1 MMDYALLQAVF
12 LPLLLSPVAYVLGRK
27 AGPTPAMWFTFAVL
41 LYSTVLVV
49 TSALSGETAEE
60 HYPWTELFGEFGLLM
75 DGLASPFAIIIYV
88 LSTIL
93 ALYSKPYMIH
103 KFREQFAEERQEEQQ
118 QQQDAVTTTTT
129 ATAATTAT
137 AEAAEAGGEQPQ
149 SPQHGHGHGGDDSPA
164 MTSYINAKS
173 GLYFALYLVFA
184 MGMLGTVLATNLIE
198 FYIFFE
204 VMLIPGFFL
213 VALWGDGPRR
223 KIGLMFLFW
232 THAGAVVLLLGFLM
246 IGLTIG
252 SFDFADIQES
262 ELPSDIALISG
273 IAITIGLG
281 VKLAVFM
288 FHIWLPYVHGSA
300 PTPISALLSPAMIG
314 IGAYGIFRL
323 VVELLPATFSELAIW
338 LHIWGLV
345 TMIYGGAMAL
355 MQDDIK
361 RLLAYS
367 SISQMGYLLFGIGSA
382 SVLGLSGAEMMY
394 VTHGLGKGI
403 LFMMAGIII
412 VRVGTRS
419 ISKLGGLAGKM
430 PITAVCAVIGA
441 LTIMGV
447 PPTSGFMGEWILFYG
462 ALETAIAEDSMLR
475 TVTFGLGLLATALT
489 MSYMLWMLKRI
500 FFGKTPEHLANVR
513 EGSWYMTAPMMV
525 LAGFTIVLGIY
536 PDIFLEAIVPYM
548 GGVLGAPVTP
558 VGMGLETVTMT
569 GGGT

>member
-1 MMDYALLQAVF
+1 MEYALLQAVF
-12 LPLLLSPVAYVLGRK
+12 LPLLLSPVAYIIGRK
-27 AGPTPAMWFTFAVL
+27 MGPTPAMWFTFALL
-41 LYSTVLVV
+41 LYTTILVINA
-49 TSALSGETAEE
+49 ALSGTVEE
-60 HYPWTELFGEFGLLM
+60 HYPWTSQFGEFGFLL
-75 DGLASPFAIIIYV
+75 DGLASPFAIMIYV

-93 ALYSKPYMIH
+93 ALYSKPYMLH
-103 KFREQFAEERQEEQQ
+103 KFHEQFEEEQKINSS
-118 QQQDAVTTTTT
+118 T
-129 ATAATTAT
+129 
-137 AEAAEAGGEQPQ
+137 GGQ
-149 SPQHGHGHGGDDSPA
+149 
-164 MTSYINAKS
+164 TSVIESSSLTNYVNAKS

-184 MGMLGTVLATNLIE
+184 MGMLGTVLSTNLIE

-246 IGLTIG
+246 IGLSIG
-252 SFDFADIQES
+252 SFDFADINES
-262 ELPSDIALISG
+262 EIPQDILMLSAVAIS
-273 IAITIGLG
+273 IGLG

-323 VVELLPATFSELAIW
+323 IVEFLPSTFADLAIW
-338 LHIWGLV
+338 FHIWGLV

-355 MQDDIK
+355 MQDDLK
-361 RLLAYS
+361 RMLAYS
-367 SISQMGYLLFGIGSA
+367 SISQMGYVLFGIGSI
-382 SVLGLSGAEMMY
+382 SVLGLAGAEMMY
-394 VTHGLGKGI
+394 VTHAIGKGI

-412 VRVGTRS
+412 VKVGTRS

-447 PPTSGFMGEWILFYG
+447 PPTSGFMGEWVLFFG
-462 ALETAIAEDSMLR
+462 ALETAIEEGSTLR
-475 TVTFGLGLLATALT
+475 AVTFGLGLVATALT
-489 MSYMLWMLKRI
+489 MSYMLWMLKRV
-500 FFGKTPEHLANVR
+500 FFGKTPEHLENVK

-525 LAGFTIVLGIY
+525 LAGFSIVVGIY
-536 PDIFLEAIVPYM
+536 PDIFFKTIIPYM
-548 GGVLGAPVTP
+548 NGVLGV
-558 VGMGLETVTMT
+558 
-569 GGGT
+569 

>member
-1 MMDYALLQAVF
+1 MEYALLQAVF
-12 LPLLLSPVAYVLGRK
+12 LPLLLSPVAYILGRK
-27 AGPTPAMWFTFAVL
+27 VGPTAAMWFTFAIL
-41 LYSTVLVV
+41 LYTTILVV
-49 TSALSGETAEE
+49 NAALSGTVEE
-60 HYPWTELFGEFGLLM
+60 HYPWTEQFGEFGFLL
-75 DGLASPFAIIIYV
+75 DGLASPFAIMIYV

-103 KFREQFAEERQEEQQ
+103 KFQEQFEEEQKINASGSGQ
-118 QQQDAVTTTTT
+118 
-129 ATAATTAT
+129 
-137 AEAAEAGGEQPQ
+137 
-149 SPQHGHGHGGDDSPA
+149 
-164 MTSYINAKS
+164 TSVVESSSLSNYVNAKS

-246 IGLTIG
+246 IGLTVG
-252 SFDFADIQES
+252 SFDFVDINES
-262 ELPSDIALISG
+262 ELPKDIAMYSAVA
-273 IAITIGLG
+273 IAIGLG

-288 FHIWLPYVHGSA
+288 FHVWLPYVHGSA

-314 IGAYGIFRL
+314 IGAYGVFRL
-323 VVELLPATFSELAIW
+323 IVEFLPLTFAELSIW
-338 LHIWGLV
+338 FHIWGLV

-355 MQDDIK
+355 MQDDLK

-367 SISQMGYLLFGIGSA
+367 SISQMGYLLFGIGSMSA
-382 SVLGLSGAEMMY
+382 LGLAGAEMMY
-394 VTHGLGKGI
+394 VTHAIGKGI

-412 VRVGTRS
+412 VKVGTRS

-430 PITAVCAVIGA
+430 PITATCAVIGA

-447 PPTSGFMGEWILFYG
+447 PPTSGFMGEWVLFYG
-462 ALETAIAEDSMLR
+462 ALETAIEEGSTLR
-475 TVTFGLGLLATALT
+475 AVTFGLGLVATALT
-489 MSYMLWMLKRI
+489 MSYMLWMLKRV
-500 FFGKTPEHLANVR
+500 FFGKTPEHLEKVK

-525 LAGFTIVLGIY
+525 LAGFSIVVGVY
-536 PDIFLEAIVPYM
+536 PDIFFKTIIPYM
-548 GGVLGAPVTP
+548 NGVLGV
-558 VGMGLETVTMT
+558 
-569 GGGT
+569 

>member
-1 MMDYALLQAVF
+1 MEYTLLQAVF

-27 AGPTPAMWFTFAVL
+27 AGPGPAMWFTFAVL

-49 TSALSGETAEE
+49 FAALDDQPTEE
-60 HYPWTELFGEFGLLM
+60 HYPWTEMFGEFGFVL

-103 KFREQFAEERQEEQQ
+103 KFREQFAEEQAEAGVSGDGSKNVEARTQGSPVTETAKGET
-118 QQQDAVTTTTT
+118 AVVETVS
-129 ATAATTAT
+129 ATDSSARLSGTHGADSSAVAASHAH
-137 AEAAEAGGEQPQ
+137 AEAA
-149 SPQHGHGHGGDDSPA
+149 DSSA
-164 MTSYINAKS
+164 LKSYINAKS

-252 SFDFADIQES
+252 SFDFADIREADM
-262 ELPSDIALISG
+262 PSDVAMASAV
-273 IAITIGLG
+273 AITIGLG

-323 VVELLPATFSELAIW
+323 VMEFLPATFSELAMW
-338 LHIWGLV
+338 LHVWGLV

-462 ALETAIAEDSMLR
+462 ALETAVEEDSVLR
-475 TVTFGLGLLATALT
+475 MVTFGLGLLATALT

-500 FFGKTPEHLANVR
+500 FFGKTPEHLKDVKEA
-513 EGSWYMTAPMMV
+513 SWYMTAPMMV

-536 PDIFLEAIVPYM
+536 PDIFLESIVPYM
-548 GGVLGAPVTP
+548 SGVLGV
-558 VGMGLETVTMT
+558 
-569 GGGT
+569 

>member
-1 MMDYALLQAVF
+1 MEYALLQAVF
-12 LPLLLSPVAYVLGRK
+12 LPLLLSPIAYILGRK
-27 AGPTPAMWFTFAVL
+27 LGPTPAMWFTFAVL
-41 LYSTVLVV
+41 LYTTILVINA
-49 TSALSGETAEE
+49 ALSGTVEE
-60 HYPWTELFGEFGLLM
+60 HYPWTDLFGEFGFLM
-75 DGLASPFAIIIYV
+75 DGLASPFAIMIYV

-103 KFREQFAEERQEEQQ
+103 KFHEQYEEEQK
-118 QQQDAVTTTTT
+118 VNSSSS
-129 ATAATTAT
+129 
-137 AEAAEAGGEQPQ
+137 GQ
-149 SPQHGHGHGGDDSPA
+149 SSVVE
-164 MTSYINAKS
+164 SSSLSNYVNAKS

-246 IGLTIG
+246 IGLSIG
-252 SFDFADIQES
+252 SFDFVDIKES
-262 ELPSDIALISG
+262 EIPQDVVLASAVAIA
-273 IAITIGLG
+273 IGLG

-288 FHIWLPYVHGSA
+288 FHVWLPYVHGSA

-323 VVELLPATFSELAIW
+323 IVEFLPATFADLSIW
-338 LHIWGLV
+338 FHMWGLV

-367 SISQMGYLLFGIGSA
+367 SISQMGYLLFGIGSL
-382 SVLGLSGAEMMY
+382 SVLGLAGAEMMY
-394 VTHGLGKGI
+394 VTHAIGKGI

-412 VRVGTRS
+412 VKVGTRS

-462 ALETAIAEDSMLR
+462 ALETAIEEGSTLR
-475 TVTFGLGLLATALT
+475 AVIFGLGLVATALT
-489 MSYMLWMLKRI
+489 MSYMLWMLKRV
-500 FFGKTPEHLANVR
+500 FFGKTPEHLEKVK
-513 EGSWYMTAPMMV
+513 EGSWYMTAPMML
-525 LAGFTIVLGIY
+525 LAGFSIVVGIY
-536 PDIFLEAIVPYM
+536 PDIFLQTIIPYM
-548 GGVLGAPVTP
+548 NGVLGV
-558 VGMGLETVTMT
+558 
-569 GGGT
+569 

>member
-1 MMDYALLQAVF
+1 MPDYALMQAVF

-27 AGPTPAMWFTFAVL
+27 AGPTAAMWFTFAVL

-49 TSALSGETAEE
+49 SAALAGDVVEE
-60 HYPWTELFGEFGLLM
+60 HYPWTETFGEFGFLM

-103 KFREQFAEERQEEQQ
+103 KFKEQFEEEGRSERGDGGGE
-118 QQQDAVTTTTT
+118 ASVESSASTTT
-129 ATAATTAT
+129 ATAAAATTT
-137 AEAAEAGGEQPQ
+137 TTESQETSAALK
-149 SPQHGHGHGGDDSPA
+149 
-164 MTSYINAKS
+164 SYVNAKS

-246 IGLTIG
+246 IGLTVG
-252 SFDFADIQES
+252 SFDFADIDES
-262 ELPSDIALISG
+262 VLPSDIALLSG
-273 IAITIGLG
+273 VAITIGLG

-323 VVELLPATFSELAIW
+323 VVELLPATYSELSIW
-338 LHIWGLV
+338 LHVWGLV

-355 MQDDIK
+355 MQDDLK

-367 SISQMGYLLFGIGSA
+367 SISQMGYLLFGIGSV

-412 VRVGTRS
+412 VKVGTRS

-475 TVTFGLGLLATALT
+475 TVTFALGLLATALT
-489 MSYMLWMLKRI
+489 MSYMLWMLKRV
-500 FFGKTPEHLANVR
+500 FFGKLPAHLSKVK

-536 PDIFLEAIVPYM
+536 PDIFLETIVPYM
-548 GGVLGAPVTP
+548 EWVLPAVPAVGGGD
-558 VGMGLETVTMT
+558 GMAAMTAATAGT
-569 GGGT
+569 GGGGT

>member
-1 MMDYALLQAVF
+1 MEYALLQAVF
-12 LPLLLSPVAYVLGRK
+12 LPLLLSPVAYILGRK
-27 AGPTPAMWFTFAVL
+27 VGPTPAMWFTFAIL
-41 LYSTVLVV
+41 LYTTILVINA
-49 TSALSGETAEE
+49 ALSGTVEE
-60 HYPWTELFGEFGLLM
+60 HYPWTEQFGEFGFLL
-75 DGLASPFAIIIYV
+75 DGLASPFAIMIYV

-103 KFREQFAEERQEEQQ
+103 KFHEQFEEEKKIN
-118 QQQDAVTTTTT
+118 
-129 ATAATTAT
+129 
-137 AEAAEAGGEQPQ
+137 
-149 SPQHGHGHGGDDSPA
+149 
-164 MTSYINAKS
+164 TSGSGQTSVIESSSLTNYVNAKS

-184 MGMLGTVLATNLIE
+184 MGMLGTVLSTNLIE

-204 VMLIPGFFL
+204 FMLIPGFFL

-252 SFDFADIQES
+252 SFDFVDINES
-262 ELPSDIALISG
+262 EIPPDIVMISAVA
-273 IAITIGLG
+273 IAIGLA

-300 PTPISALLSPAMIG
+300 PTPISAILSPAMIG

-323 VVELLPATFSELAIW
+323 IVEFLPSTFADLAIW
-338 LHIWGLV
+338 FHIWGLV

-355 MQDDIK
+355 MQDDLK
-361 RLLAYS
+361 RMLAYS
-367 SISQMGYLLFGIGSA
+367 SISQMGYILFGIGSI
-382 SVLGLSGAEMMY
+382 SVLGLAGAEMMY
-394 VTHGLGKGI
+394 VTHAIGKGI

-412 VRVGTRS
+412 VKVGTRS

-447 PPTSGFMGEWILFYG
+447 PPTSGFMGEWVLFFG
-462 ALETAIAEDSMLR
+462 ALETAIEEGSTLR
-475 TVTFGLGLLATALT
+475 AVTFGLGLVATALT

-500 FFGKTPEHLANVR
+500 FFGKTPEHLEHVK

-525 LAGFTIVLGIY
+525 LAGFSIVVGIY
-536 PDIFLEAIVPYM
+536 PDIFFKTIIPYM
-548 GGVLGAPVTP
+548 NGVLGV
-558 VGMGLETVTMT
+558 
-569 GGGT
+569 

>member
-1 MMDYALLQAVF
+1 MEYALLQAVF
-12 LPLLLSPVAYVLGRK
+12 LPLLLSPVAYIIGRK
-27 AGPTPAMWFTFAVL
+27 VGPTPAMWFTFAIL
-41 LYSTVLVV
+41 LYATVLII
-49 TSALSGETAEE
+49 TSALSGTVEE
-60 HYPWTELFGEFGLLM
+60 HYPWTDMFGEFGFVL

-93 ALYSKPYMIH
+93 VLYSKPYMIH
-103 KFREQFAEERQEEQQ
+103 KFHEQFEEDQNINNSGSGQ
-118 QQQDAVTTTTT
+118 
-129 ATAATTAT
+129 
-137 AEAAEAGGEQPQ
+137 
-149 SPQHGHGHGGDDSPA
+149 
-164 MTSYINAKS
+164 TSVVESSSLSNYVNAKS

-204 VMLIPGFFL
+204 IMLIPGFFL

-252 SFDFADIQES
+252 SFDFADINES
-262 ELPSDIALISG
+262 EIPADIALISAVA
-273 IAITIGLG
+273 IAIGLG

-288 FHIWLPYVHGSA
+288 FHVWLPYVHGSA

-323 VVELLPATFSELAIW
+323 IVEFLPLTFAELSIW
-338 LHIWGLV
+338 FHIWGLV

-355 MQDDIK
+355 MQDDLK

-367 SISQMGYLLFGIGSA
+367 SISQMGYLLFGIGSF

-394 VTHGLGKGI
+394 VTHGIGKGI
-403 LFMMAGIII
+403 LFMMAGVII
-412 VRVGTRS
+412 VKVGTRS

-430 PITAVCAVIGA
+430 PITATCAVIGA
-441 LTIMGV
+441 LTIMGI

-462 ALETAIAEDSMLR
+462 ALETAIEEGSTIRA
-475 TVTFGLGLLATALT
+475 VTFGLGLVATALT
-489 MSYMLWMLKRI
+489 MSYMLWMLKRV
-500 FFGKTPEHLANVR
+500 FFGKTPEHLEKVK

-525 LAGFTIVLGIY
+525 LAGFTIVVGIY
-536 PDIFLEAIVPYM
+536 PDIFLKTIIPYM
-548 GGVLGAPVTP
+548 NGVLGV
-558 VGMGLETVTMT
+558 
-569 GGGT
+569 

>member
-1 MMDYALLQAVF
+1 MEYALLQAVF
-12 LPLLLSPVAYVLGRK
+12 LPLLLSPVAYIIGRK
-27 AGPTPAMWFTFAVL
+27 VGPTPAMWFTFAIL
-41 LYSTVLVV
+41 LYTTILVV
-49 TSALSGETAEE
+49 NAALSGTVEE
-60 HYPWTELFGEFGLLM
+60 HYPWTEQFGEFGFLL

-93 ALYSKPYMIH
+93 VLYSKPYMIH
-103 KFREQFAEERQEEQQ
+103 KFHEQFEEEKNLN
-118 QQQDAVTTTTT
+118 T
-129 ATAATTAT
+129 ASS
-137 AEAAEAGGEQPQ
+137 GQ
-149 SPQHGHGHGGDDSPA
+149 
-164 MTSYINAKS
+164 TSIVESSSLSDYVNAKS

-184 MGMLGTVLATNLIE
+184 MGMLGTVLSTNLIE

-246 IGLTIG
+246 IGLTLG
-252 SFDFADIQES
+252 SFDFADIKES
-262 ELPSDIALISG
+262 EIPADVAMYSAVAIS
-273 IAITIGLG
+273 IGLG

-288 FHIWLPYVHGSA
+288 FHVWLPYVHGSA

-314 IGAYGIFRL
+314 IGAYGLFRL
-323 VVELLPATFSELAIW
+323 IVEFLPLTYAELSIW
-338 LHIWGLV
+338 FHIWGLV

-355 MQDDIK
+355 MQDDLK

-367 SISQMGYLLFGIGSA
+367 SISQMGYLLFGIGSMSA
-382 SVLGLSGAEMMY
+382 LGLSGAEMMY
-394 VTHGLGKGI
+394 VTHGIGKGI

-412 VRVGTRS
+412 VKVGTRS

-447 PPTSGFMGEWILFYG
+447 PPTSGFMGEWVLFYG
-462 ALETAIAEDSMLR
+462 ALETAIEEGSTLR
-475 TVTFGLGLLATALT
+475 AVTFGLGLVATALT
-489 MSYMLWMLKRI
+489 MSYMLWMLKRV
-500 FFGKTPEHLANVR
+500 FFGKTPEHLENVK

-525 LAGFTIVLGIY
+525 LAGFSIVIGIY
-536 PDIFLEAIVPYM
+536 PDIFFKTIIPYM
-548 GGVLGAPVTP
+548 NGVLGV
-558 VGMGLETVTMT
+558 
-569 GGGT
+569 

>member
-1 MMDYALLQAVF
+1 MEYALLQAVF
-12 LPLLLSPVAYVLGRK
+12 LPLLLSPVAYIIGRK
-27 AGPTPAMWFTFAVL
+27 MGPTPAMWFTFALL
-41 LYSTVLVV
+41 LYTTILVINA
-49 TSALSGETAEE
+49 ALSGTVEE
-60 HYPWTELFGEFGLLM
+60 HYPWTSQFGEFGFLL
-75 DGLASPFAIIIYV
+75 DGLASPFAIMIYV

-93 ALYSKPYMIH
+93 ALYSKPYMLH
-103 KFREQFAEERQEEQQ
+103 KFHEQFEEEQKINSS
-118 QQQDAVTTTTT
+118 T
-129 ATAATTAT
+129 
-137 AEAAEAGGEQPQ
+137 GGQ
-149 SPQHGHGHGGDDSPA
+149 
-164 MTSYINAKS
+164 TSVIESSSLANYVNAKS

-184 MGMLGTVLATNLIE
+184 MGMLGTVLSTNLIE

-246 IGLTIG
+246 IGLSIG
-252 SFDFADIQES
+252 SFDFADINES
-262 ELPSDIALISG
+262 EIPQDILMLSAVAIS
-273 IAITIGLG
+273 IGLG

-323 VVELLPATFSELAIW
+323 IVEFLPSTFADLAIW
-338 LHIWGLV
+338 FHIWGLV

-355 MQDDIK
+355 MQDDLK
-361 RLLAYS
+361 RMLAYS
-367 SISQMGYLLFGIGSA
+367 SISQMGYLLFGIGSI
-382 SVLGLSGAEMMY
+382 SVLGLAGAEMMY
-394 VTHGLGKGI
+394 VTHAIGKGI

-412 VRVGTRS
+412 VKVGTRS

-447 PPTSGFMGEWILFYG
+447 PPTSGFMGEWVLFFG
-462 ALETAIAEDSMLR
+462 ALETAIEEGSTLR
-475 TVTFGLGLLATALT
+475 AVTFGLGLVATALT
-489 MSYMLWMLKRI
+489 MSYMLWMLKRV
-500 FFGKTPEHLANVR
+500 FFGKTPEHLENVK

-525 LAGFTIVLGIY
+525 LAGFSIVVGIY
-536 PDIFLEAIVPYM
+536 PDIFFKTIIPYM
-548 GGVLGAPVTP
+548 NGVLGV
-558 VGMGLETVTMT
+558 
-569 GGGT
+569 

>member
-1 MMDYALLQAVF
+1 MEYALLQAVF
-12 LPLLLSPVAYVLGRK
+12 LPLLLSPIAYILGRK
-27 AGPTPAMWFTFAVL
+27 LGPTPAMWFTFAIL
-41 LYSTVLVV
+41 LYTTILVINA
-49 TSALSGETAEE
+49 ALSGTVEE
-60 HYPWTELFGEFGLLM
+60 HYPWTEQFGEFGFLL
-75 DGLASPFAIIIYV
+75 DGLASPFAIMIYV

-103 KFREQFAEERQEEQQ
+103 KFHEQFEEEQKIN
-118 QQQDAVTTTTT
+118 
-129 ATAATTAT
+129 
-137 AEAAEAGGEQPQ
+137 
-149 SPQHGHGHGGDDSPA
+149 
-164 MTSYINAKS
+164 TSGSGQTSVIESSSLTNYVNAKS

-184 MGMLGTVLATNLIE
+184 MGMLGTVLSTNLIE

-252 SFDFADIQES
+252 SFDFVDINES
-262 ELPSDIALISG
+262 EIPSDILMLSAVA
-273 IAITIGLG
+273 IAIGLG

-323 VVELLPATFSELAIW
+323 IVEFLPSTFADLAIW
-338 LHIWGLV
+338 FHIWGLV

-355 MQDDIK
+355 MQDDLK
-361 RLLAYS
+361 RMLAYS
-367 SISQMGYLLFGIGSA
+367 SISQMGYILFGIGSI
-382 SVLGLSGAEMMY
+382 SVLGLAGAEMMY
-394 VTHGLGKGI
+394 VTHAIGKGI

-412 VRVGTRS
+412 VKVGTRS

-447 PPTSGFMGEWILFYG
+447 PPTSGFMGEWVLFFG
-462 ALETAIAEDSMLR
+462 ALETAIEEGSTLR
-475 TVTFGLGLLATALT
+475 AVTFGLGLVATALT
-489 MSYMLWMLKRI
+489 MSYMLWMLKRV
-500 FFGKTPEHLANVR
+500 FFGKTPEHLEHVK

-525 LAGFTIVLGIY
+525 LAGFSIVVGIY
-536 PDIFLEAIVPYM
+536 PDIFFKTIIPYM
-548 GGVLGAPVTP
+548 NGVLGV
-558 VGMGLETVTMT
+558 
-569 GGGT
+569 

>member
-1 MMDYALLQAVF
+1 MEYALLQAVF
-12 LPLLLSPVAYVLGRK
+12 LPLLLSPIAYIIGRK
-27 AGPTPAMWFTFAVL
+27 VGPTPAMWFTFAIL
-41 LYSTVLVV
+41 LYTTILVINA
-49 TSALSGETAEE
+49 ALSGTVAE
-60 HYPWTELFGEFGLLM
+60 HYPWTEQFGEFGFLL

-93 ALYSKPYMIH
+93 VLYSKPYMIH
-103 KFREQFAEERQEEQQ
+103 KFHEQFEEEKNLN
-118 QQQDAVTTTTT
+118 
-129 ATAATTAT
+129 
-137 AEAAEAGGEQPQ
+137 
-149 SPQHGHGHGGDDSPA
+149 
-164 MTSYINAKS
+164 TSASGQTSVVESSSLSNYVNAKS

-184 MGMLGTVLATNLIE
+184 MGMLGTVLSTNLIE
-198 FYIFFE
+198 FYVFFE

-246 IGLTIG
+246 IGLTLG
-252 SFDFADIQES
+252 SFDFADIKES
-262 ELPSDIALISG
+262 EIPADIAMYSAVAIS
-273 IAITIGLG
+273 IGLG

-323 VVELLPATFSELAIW
+323 IVEFLPLTFAELSIW
-338 LHIWGLV
+338 FHIWGLV

-355 MQDDIK
+355 MQDDLK

-367 SISQMGYLLFGIGSA
+367 SISQMGYLLFGIGSM
-382 SVLGLSGAEMMY
+382 STFGLSGAEMMY
-394 VTHGLGKGI
+394 VTHGIGKGI

-412 VRVGTRS
+412 VKVGTRS

-430 PITAVCAVIGA
+430 PITAVCAVIGV

-447 PPTSGFMGEWILFYG
+447 PPTSGFMGEWVLFYG
-462 ALETAIAEDSMLR
+462 ALETAIEDGSTLR
-475 TVTFGLGLLATALT
+475 AVTFGLGLIATVLT
-489 MSYMLWMLKRI
+489 MSYMLWMLKRV
-500 FFGKTPEHLANVR
+500 FFGKTPEHLENVK

-525 LAGFTIVLGIY
+525 LAGFSIVVGIY
-536 PDIFLEAIVPYM
+536 PDIFYKTIIPYM
-548 GGVLGAPVTP
+548 NGVLGV
-558 VGMGLETVTMT
+558 
-569 GGGT
+569 

>member
-1 MMDYALLQAVF
+1 MEYALLQAVF
-12 LPLLLSPVAYVLGRK
+12 LPLLLSPVAYIIGRK
-27 AGPTPAMWFTFAVL
+27 MGPTYAMWFTFAIL
-41 LYSTVLVV
+41 LYSTIIIIN
-49 TSALSGETAEE
+49 AAMSGTVEE
-60 HYPWTELFGEFGLLM
+60 HYPWTGMFGEFGFLL

-93 ALYSKPYMIH
+93 AIYSKPYMVH
-103 KFREQFAEERQEEQQ
+103 RFQEQFKEEQKINISS
-118 QQQDAVTTTTT
+118 
-129 ATAATTAT
+129 
-137 AEAAEAGGEQPQ
+137 AGQ
-149 SPQHGHGHGGDDSPA
+149 SSIVESSL
-164 MTSYINAKS
+164 TNYINAKS

-184 MGMLGTVLATNLIE
+184 MGMLGTVLSTNLIE

-213 VALWGDGPRR
+213 VSLWGDGPRR

-232 THAGAVVLLLGFLM
+232 THAGAVILLLGFLM

-252 SFDFADIQES
+252 SFDYADISES
-262 ELPSDIALISG
+262 NIPEEIALVSA

-314 IGAYGIFRL
+314 IGAYGIFRFI
-323 VVELLPATFSELAIW
+323 VEFLPATFAELSIW
-338 LHIWGLV
+338 FHVWGLV

-367 SISQMGYLLFGIGSA
+367 SISQMGYILFGIGSI
-382 SVLGLSGAEMMY
+382 SSFGLAGAEMMY

-412 VRVGTRS
+412 LKVGTRS

-441 LTIMGV
+441 LTIMGI

-462 ALETAIAEDSMLR
+462 ALETAVEEGSTLR
-475 TVTFGLGLLATALT
+475 MITFALGLVATVLT
-489 MSYMLWMLKRI
+489 MAYMLWMLKRI
-500 FFGKTPEHLANVR
+500 FFGKIPEHLEKVKEA
-513 EGSWYMTAPMMV
+513 SWHMTAPMMV

-536 PDIFLEAIVPYM
+536 PDIFLKSIIPYM
-548 GGVLGAPVTP
+548 NGVLGV
-558 VGMGLETVTMT
+558 
-569 GGGT
+569 

>member
-1 MMDYALLQAVF
+1 MEYALLQAVF
-12 LPLLLSPVAYVLGRK
+12 LPLLLSPVAYILGRK
-27 AGPTPAMWFTFAVL
+27 VGPTPAMWFTFAIL
-41 LYSTVLVV
+41 LYTTILVINA
-49 TSALSGETAEE
+49 ALSGTVEE
-60 HYPWTELFGEFGLLM
+60 HYPWTEQFGEFGFLL
-75 DGLASPFAIIIYV
+75 DGLASPFAIMIYV

-103 KFREQFAEERQEEQQ
+103 KFHEQFEEEQKIN
-118 QQQDAVTTTTT
+118 
-129 ATAATTAT
+129 
-137 AEAAEAGGEQPQ
+137 
-149 SPQHGHGHGGDDSPA
+149 
-164 MTSYINAKS
+164 TSGSGQTSVVESSSLTNYVNAKS

-184 MGMLGTVLATNLIE
+184 MGMLGTVLSTNLIE
-198 FYIFFE
+198 FYVFFE

-252 SFDFADIQES
+252 SFDFVDINES
-262 ELPSDIALISG
+262 EIPPDIVMISAV
-273 IAITIGLG
+273 AISIGLA

-323 VVELLPATFSELAIW
+323 IVEFLPSTFADLAIW
-338 LHIWGLV
+338 FHIWGLV

-355 MQDDIK
+355 MQDDLK
-361 RLLAYS
+361 RMLAYS
-367 SISQMGYLLFGIGSA
+367 SISQMGYILFGIGSI
-382 SVLGLSGAEMMY
+382 SVLGLAGAEMMY
-394 VTHGLGKGI
+394 VTHAIGKGI

-412 VRVGTRS
+412 VKVGTRS

-447 PPTSGFMGEWILFYG
+447 PPTSGFMGEWVLFFG
-462 ALETAIAEDSMLR
+462 ALETAIEEGSTLR
-475 TVTFGLGLLATALT
+475 AVTFGLGLVATALT
-489 MSYMLWMLKRI
+489 MSYMLWMLKRV
-500 FFGKTPEHLANVR
+500 FFGKTPEHLEHVK

-525 LAGFTIVLGIY
+525 LAGFSIVVGIY
-536 PDIFLEAIVPYM
+536 PDIFFKTIIPYM
-548 GGVLGAPVTP
+548 NGVLGV
-558 VGMGLETVTMT
+558 
-569 GGGT
+569 